1 MGERSMNLD
10 DMSDAEC
17 VRAIRA
23 HLTRTFIGPVS
34 EKMAEREGPT
44 GVTVSTPVRLPHRY
58 VRVFDELV
66 KGYRRG
72 E

>member
-1 MGERSMNLD
+1 MTTAE
-10 DMSDAEC
+10 MSDADV

-34 EKMAEREGPT
+34 EKMAEDVLPT
-44 GVTVSTPVRLPHRY
+44 GATVSAHVRCKHRF
-58 VRVFDELV
+58 VAVFDELV
-66 KGYRRG
+66 RGYRR

>member
-1 MGERSMNLD
+1 MTIE
-10 DMSDAEC
+10 DMTDADV

-34 EKMAEREGPT
+34 EKTAEKELPT
-44 GVTVSTPVRLPHRY
+44 GAVVSAHVREPHRFVVVY
-58 VRVFDELV
+58 DELV
-66 KGYRRG
+66 RGYRR

>member
-1 MGERSMNLD
+1 MTIE
-10 DMSDAEC
+10 DMTDADV

-34 EKMAEREGPT
+34 EKMAEKELPT
-44 GVTVSTPVRLPHRY
+44 GAVVSAHVREPHRF
-58 VRVFDELV
+58 VRVYDELV
-66 KGYRRG
+66 RGYRRG